1 MKKPKNM
8 ISLFKVFMNDNAGE
22 EVNKILYSG
31 FIGQGKKV
39 EEFEDLLK
47 NYFIQFKQT

>member
-1 MKKPKNM
+1 MKKPNNM
-8 ISLFKVFMNDNAGE
+8 IPLFKVFVDDKVGE

-39 EEFEDLLK
+39 EEFESLL
-47 NYFIQFKQT
+47 